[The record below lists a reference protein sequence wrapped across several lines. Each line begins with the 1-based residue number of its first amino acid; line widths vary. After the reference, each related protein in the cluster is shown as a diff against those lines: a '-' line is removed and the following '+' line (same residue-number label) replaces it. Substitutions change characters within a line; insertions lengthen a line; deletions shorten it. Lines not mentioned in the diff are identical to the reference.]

1 VAARSGRLRLGR
13 AILAGVSTAGGSLL
27 AAGLAFQVLFAIL
40 PALLLAAGIGG
51 WVVEDPERRAAIV
64 SELLRAFPP
73 LADAV
78 GETLLRLVENRGAVS
93 LLGLAG
99 LAWGASNLYGALDE
113 AIGRLIPGERV
124 RNVLERRVRG
134 FLAVVL
140 MLVAATAAVLTGAA
154 VALLERDLP
163 TPGGDQGGAAA
174 QVLSFAGSGALIVL
188 AVLAIYRTV
197 PTAPPSIRAALLPA
211 VTAGV
216 AIALLTDLYA
226 LLAPRL
232 VGALEA
238 FGVLAALFGA
248 LLWLD
253 YVCQL
258 LLLGASWTR
267 IRRDAEAVS
276 IQGPRAAS

>member
-1 VAARSGRLRLGR
+1 
-13 AILAGVSTAGGSLL
+13 
-27 AAGLAFQVLFAIL
+27 
-40 PALLLAAGIGG
+40 
-51 WVVEDPERRAAIV
+51 VEDPPRRAALAA
-64 SELLRAFPP
+64 ELLRAFPP

-78 GETLLRLVENRGAVS
+78 GDTLERLVENRGAVS

-124 RNVLERRVRG
+124 RNVFERRLRG

-140 MLVAATAAVLTGAA
+140 MLAAATAAVLTGALI
-154 VALLERDLP
+154 ALLERDLP
-163 TPGGDQGGAAA
+163 LPGTDAGGTASQLA
-174 QVLSFAGSGALIVL
+174 SFAISGALIVL

-197 PTAPPSIRAALLPA
+197 PTAPPSIRAALAPA
-211 VTAGV
+211 LVAGL
-216 AIALLTDLYA
+216 AIALLTDVYA
-226 LLAPRL
+226 LVAPRL

-248 LLWLD
+248 LLWLG

-258 LLLGASWTR
+258 LLLGASWAR
-267 IRRDAEAVS
+267 IRRDAEAMS
-276 IQGPRAAS
+276 TQEPPAAR